1 MPKKTNDTVHAI
13 PLGLLKYGDTSLIAA
28 CYTLEYGLQSYMLKG
43 ILGAKGKKKIS
54 KSLFEPLN
62 LLELQAPKNPENR
75 LGYIQEAKLHYAY
88 ISIPFDLRKKA
99 LVFFLAEV
107 LHQVVR
113 EEHEANPPLYQFIK
127 KNLLWLDAQNQLS
140 LFHVKMMLG
149 LTQYIG
155 FSPNISNSEAPY
167 FDLKSGCMSYVK
179 PQGPF
184 LETQLK
190 NYWLKIL
197 GMDFD
202 KVDYIPLQ
210 KNEKI
215 DLLNQVITY
224 FELHLQQFKQPKSTE
239 ILNEIFKNP

>member
-1 MPKKTNDTVHAI
+1 MPKRASNTVHAI
-13 PLGLLKYGDTSLIAA
+13 TLGLVKYGDTSLIAA

-43 ILGAKGKKKIS
+43 ILAAKGKKKIS

-62 LLELQAPKNPENR
+62 LLELQTPKNSENR

-88 ISIPFDLRKKA
+88 TSIPFDLSKKA

-140 LFHVKMMLG
+140 LFHVKMMLD

-155 FSPNISNSEAPY
+155 FSPNVSNSEAPY
-167 FDLKSGCMSYVK
+167 FDLESGCMSYVK

-184 LETQLK
+184 LEEQLK
-190 NYWLKIL
+190 NYWLEIL

-202 KVDYIPLQ
+202 KLGNLLLQ

-215 DLLNQVITY
+215 DLLKQVITY
-224 FELHLQQFKQPKSTE
+224 YELHLQQFKPPKSTE